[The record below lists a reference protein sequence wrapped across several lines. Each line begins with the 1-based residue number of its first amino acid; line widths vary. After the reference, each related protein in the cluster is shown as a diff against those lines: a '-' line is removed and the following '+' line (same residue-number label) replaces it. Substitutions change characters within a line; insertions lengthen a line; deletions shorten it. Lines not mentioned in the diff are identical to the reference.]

1 MKPPITS
8 QARALAEIR
17 SLSIRLEDSFPEAA
31 QVLRTAAGAVGDG
44 HVGQLAEL
52 ARLYRER
59 RILEIVE
66 GPLAPATL
74 LTPFPMAA
82 GNPVHLN

>member
-52 ARLYRER
+52 ARRTASAGYSRSSRGRSPR
-59 RILEIVE
+59 RRC
-66 GPLAPATL
+66 
-74 LTPFPMAA
+74 
-82 GNPVHLN
+82 